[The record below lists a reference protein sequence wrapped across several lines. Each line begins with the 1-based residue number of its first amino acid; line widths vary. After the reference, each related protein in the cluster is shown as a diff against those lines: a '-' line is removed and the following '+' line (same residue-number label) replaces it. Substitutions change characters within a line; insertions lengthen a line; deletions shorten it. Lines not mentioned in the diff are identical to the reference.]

1 MAIAKRTCS
10 SIRWLICVGLLAL
23 APAALA
29 APYAAEP
36 APAPGAEPATVGSPG
51 PSSRWRKLLD
61 ELQLGGF
68 LGYESDGVAG
78 IAPRVD
84 GEVPFRAILPPLQL
98 SWVGSIGFSHLTRS
112 QDAYGFGV
120 ATTANVLK
128 VLPAARL
135 SFALT
140 PQLTLFADT
149 GLGLYYAS
157 TTIDDSTPY
166 FGGTSTSHGLGF
178 VTRFGLGAWYQL
190 REKLKV
196 GAALELDPYFGEFD
210 HTTFVMQAGA
220 MFRM

>member
-1 MAIAKRTCS
+1 MAIAKSAKRMSTT
-10 SIRWLICVGLLAL
+10 IPFLVGVALL
-23 APAALA
+23 APAAVL
-29 APYAAEP
+29 AEP
-36 APAPGAEPATVGSPG
+36 KDEPAQAAQPAAVRAPGPASRLGKMLDGVQIGGS
-51 PSSRWRKLLD
+51 
-61 ELQLGGF
+61 
-68 LGYESDGVAG
+68 LGYEAGSLAGV
-78 IAPRVD
+78 APRVE
-84 GEVPFRAILPPLQL
+84 GELPVRPLLPPLQL

-112 QDAYGFGV
+112 QDAYGFRV